1 VGARQSCQLLAGIR
15 EHDAFASTHLK
26 FHSKERLQLLD
37 LAAVE
42 ALLSGITPGS
52 LGDASSFRNT
62 AEVVQ
67 AVESILENISIKI
80 ATLRKETLTNIR

>member
-1 VGARQSCQLLAGIR
+1 MGARQSCQLLARIR

-42 ALLSGITPGS
+42 ALLTRIAPGS
-52 LGDASSFRNT
+52 LCDASGLRNAT
-62 AEVVQ
+62 EVVQ
-67 AVESILENISIKI
+67 AVEGETPLESILANISIQI
-80 ATLRKETLTNIR
+80 ATL